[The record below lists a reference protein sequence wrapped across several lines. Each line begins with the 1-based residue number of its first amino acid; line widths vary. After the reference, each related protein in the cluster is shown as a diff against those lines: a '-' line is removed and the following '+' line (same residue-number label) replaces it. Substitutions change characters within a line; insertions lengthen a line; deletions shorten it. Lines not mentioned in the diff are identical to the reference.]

1 MEMNK
6 DKIIKE
12 LLEKT
17 RKSNEECDIILD
29 ILGKHKIIGRKN
41 KNLLKTEFMNE
52 LKITEKEADKIYNIC
67 MELILKDFF
76 KK

>member
-1 MEMNK
+1 MNK
-6 DKIIKE
+6 
-12 LLEKT
+12 
-17 RKSNEECDIILD
+17 DIILD

-52 LKITEKEADKIYNIC
+52 LKITQKEADKIYNIC
-67 MELILKDFF
+67 MELILKDFL

>member
-12 LLEKT
+12 LVEKT

-29 ILGKHKIIGRKN
+29 ILGKHHIVGRKN

>member
-29 ILGKHKIIGRKN
+29 ILGKHKIIVRKN